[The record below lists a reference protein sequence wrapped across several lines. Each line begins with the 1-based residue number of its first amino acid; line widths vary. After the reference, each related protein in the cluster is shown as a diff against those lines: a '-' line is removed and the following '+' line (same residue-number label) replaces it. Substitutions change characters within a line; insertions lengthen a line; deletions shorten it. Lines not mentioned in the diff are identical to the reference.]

1 MRLLATSVLV
11 GFWAC
16 TAHGQ
21 DDVLRQA
28 EEALAELGYQ
38 PGEIDGVWDETLAKA
53 VDSYKRDR
61 GFDPNGDL
69 SLREFSALRSE
80 ASAAA
85 QAANA
90 TIVRPYVPDVDAP
103 DVPEVVRTEERVP
116 YHRIEDCRFRHGIG
130 TMFYSE
136 GRREEFHLTDIC
148 FDAEGGR
155 FWSAETVNGWSL
167 TNDAPSFKEF
177 KVIEEGVPDWQ
188 RHTLMLQP
196 LPEMMAQMGL
206 TLPGSGGSGANWFWQ
221 VPRSYQAQAGLSRL
235 NMGTGVFLDDPQDV
249 EALDGTFS
257 VAISMVHRVIKG
269 EGKAPILPGMGFVGE
284 VAFKTTSG
292 EGTLGPAPNG
302 YLSNE
307 SSAEIALTIDDN
319 LLGGSASLIGFNGE
333 QAGVEPND
341 WKSMELKVS
350 DLYGRVDGEGGA
362 SIFLM
367 GAADGVAYDQSG
379 REFQLLTA
387 ISVQG
392 FRSN

>member
-1 MRLLATSVLV
+1 MTKIKGRFVRIAVIRTTVSLTKLYKSVLPKAGLHSDLETQPVPCILETSFGTGPRPNTVALTKWGNAMRLLATSVLV

-53 VDSYKRDR
+53 VDGYKRDR
-61 GFDPNGDL
+61 GLDPNGDL

-90 TIVRPYVPDVDAP
+90 TIVRPYVPDVGAP

-206 TLPGSGGSGANWFWQ
+206 TLPGNGGSGANWFWQ

-249 EALDGTFS
+249 ESCNST
-257 VAISMVHRVIKG
+257 RV
-269 EGKAPILPGMGFVGE
+269 
-284 VAFKTTSG
+284 S
-292 EGTLGPAPNG
+292 
-302 YLSNE
+302 E
-307 SSAEIALTIDDN
+307 SERSLK
-319 LLGGSASLIGFNGE
+319 SASPPK
-333 QAGVEPND
+333 AR
-341 WKSMELKVS
+341 SS
-350 DLYGRVDGEGGA
+350 DARIPATA
-362 SIFLM
+362 SPRPVRNSSKLSP
-367 GAADGVAYDQSG
+367 GVA
-379 REFQLLTA
+379 A
-387 ISVQG
+387 
-392 FRSN
+392 RSSLAC